1 MSEATTV
8 HRGSSRPATWLA
20 RLGFEDGARALSL
33 AQSAPLAGLID
44 LEDDVTGLLRA
55 LAYTPEP
62 NQALLGTLRLLEAI
76 DALAPARDASAASDP
91 TGPVA
96 LRAVLDHHSL
106 ERDRLLAVLGSSSAL
121 GDHLARQPRH
131 WVSAAF
137 AQPLSGVER
146 SARLVAAVG
155 AQERGEHT
163 AADALRIAYREQL
176 LGIAALDLRAP
187 EVFEA
192 LPDTARALADLASAA
207 LEAGL
212 AIAVQ
217 EHPEAAAVARLAV
230 IGMGKCGGTELNYVS
245 DVDVIFV
252 AEPAEPAEAESG
264 DHAAAVTEAECLS
277 AATHL
282 ATALMRAC
290 SAATAQGT
298 LWPVD
303 AALRPEGKQ
312 GPLVRTVSSHA
323 EYYKRW
329 AKTWEFQAL
338 LKARCVAGD
347 QAVGQA
353 YLDAVMPMVWE
364 AASRTNFVEDVQA
377 MRRRV
382 EQHVP
387 TKDAERQLKL
397 GAGGLRDVEFAVQ
410 LLQLVHGRTD
420 ESLRSGTTLTAL
432 TALSTGGY
440 VGREDAARMDTAYR
454 FLRTLEHR
462 IQLSRMRRT
471 HLMPTTSTDLRRLG
485 RSVGLRVEPDVAV
498 VQQWREHKREVRRI
512 HERLFYRPLLSAAAR
527 LSADDARLTPQAARE
542 RLSAL
547 GFRDPAGALRHLE
560 ALTAGSSRT
569 AAIQRT
575 LLPVM
580 LGWFADEA
588 DPDAG
593 LLAFRKL
600 SDSLGST
607 HWYLKMLRDEGR
619 AAERLAHVLA
629 RSRYAADL
637 LMRSPESVRMLAEDE
652 GLTPRSRE
660 QVGRT
665 MRSAI
670 SRKDDAAS
678 AMEAARVIRRE
689 ELFRICLADLVGVA
703 DETQVQRALTDL
715 TEALLDAALY
725 IATKK
730 VGLERGTPVPS
741 DIALIGMGRLGG
753 GECGY
758 GSDADLIV
766 VHAPHEGTEEPE
778 ALQAVTAV
786 MLELRKLV
794 GGAGPDPALEVD
806 LDLRPEGKA
815 GPVARTIEGYAGYY
829 RRWSVT
835 WESQALVRAR
845 TVAGDGALGE
855 RFIALI
861 DPMRYPEGG
870 LEPSAVKEIRR
881 LKARMESER
890 LPRGADPKRH
900 FKLGR
905 GGLTDI
911 EWTVQL
917 LQLQHAHDHPTLRT
931 TGTLQALR
939 AAAADGL
946 IDASDASWLEQAWR
960 FASDLRNAM
969 VLWRVRGADSVPA
982 DVRDAEGAHRILGG
996 GPGEGAQL
1004 VEHYR
1009 RLARHARDVTERVF
1023 YGRVD
1028 SGSDLRAIETG
1039 SPARRSSSA
1048 AGSARPSSR
1057 PPRSPR

>member
-1 MSEATTV
+1 MSETTLV

-20 RLGFEDGARALSL
+20 RLGFEDGRRALAL
-33 AQSAPLAGLID
+33 VQSPALNGLSD
-44 LEDDVTGLLRA
+44 LEDDETGLLRA
-55 LAYTPEP
+55 LAYTADPI
-62 NQALLGTLRLLEAI
+62 QALLGVVRMLEAI
-76 DALAPARDASAASDP
+76 DRSEQVSDLSG
-91 TGPVA
+91 TVA
-96 LRAVLDHHSL
+96 LRGMLDHHSP
-106 ERDRLLAVLGSSSAL
+106 ERDRLLAVLGASSAL
-121 GDHLARQPRH
+121 GDHLARQPGH
-131 WVSAAF
+131 WPAA
-137 AQPLSGVER
+137 AYAEPVPGPER
-146 SARLVAAVG
+146 ANRLVAAVSPQG
-155 AQERGEHT
+155 RGECT
-163 AADALRIAYREQL
+163 AQDALRIAYREQL
-176 LGIAALDLRAP
+176 LGIAALDLRADDAA
-187 EVFEA
+187 EA
-192 LPDTARALADLASAA
+192 LPETARALAELASAA

-212 AIAVQ
+212 AIAVE
-217 EHPEAAAVARLAV
+217 EHPRAAARARLAV
-230 IGMGKCGGTELNYVS
+230 IGMGKCGGNELNYIS

-252 AEPAEPAEAESG
+252 AEPAEAADG
-264 DHAAAVTEAECLS
+264 DASTERASEVDCIAAATQ
-277 AATHL
+277 L
-282 ATALMRAC
+282 ATTLMRAC

-347 QAVGQA
+347 VHVGQA

-364 AASRTNFVEDVQA
+364 AAGRKNFVEDVQA

-387 TKDAERQLKL
+387 SKEAERQLKL

-410 LLQLVHGRTD
+410 LLQLVHGRSD
-420 ESLRSGTTLTAL
+420 ESLRSETTLVAL
-432 TALSTGGY
+432 GALSDGGY
-440 VGREDAARMDTAYR
+440 VGRDDAARMDTAYR

-462 IQLSRMRRT
+462 IQLWRMRRT
-471 HLMPTTSTDLRRLG
+471 HLMPTTQTDLRRLG
-485 RSVGLRVEPDVAV
+485 RSVGLRTEPDVEV
-498 VQQWREHKREVRRI
+498 VQKWREHKREVRRI

-542 RLSAL
+542 RLLAL
-547 GFRDPAGALRHLE
+547 GFGDPAGALRHLE

-600 SDSLGST
+600 SDSLGGT
-607 HWYLKMLRDEGR
+607 HWYLKMLRDEGL

-629 RSRYAADL
+629 RSRYAAEL
-637 LMRSPESVRMLAEDE
+637 LMRAPESVRMLAEDE
-652 GLTPRSRE
+652 GLHPRTRE
-660 QVGRT
+660 QVLGT
-665 MRSAI
+665 MRSAMA
-670 SRKDDAAS
+670 RRDDADS
-678 AMEAARVIRRE
+678 ALEAVRVIRRE
-689 ELFRICLADLVGVA
+689 ELFRISLADLVGA
-703 DETQVQRALTDL
+703 IDETRVQSALTDL
-715 TEALLDAALY
+715 TEALLECVLH
-725 IATKK
+725 IATKR
-730 VGLERGTPVPS
+730 VGIERGAPVPT

-778 ALQAVTAV
+778 ALQVATAV
-786 MLELRKLV
+786 LLELRKLV
-794 GGAGPDPALEVD
+794 GQAGPDPSLEVD

-835 WESQALVRAR
+835 WEAQALVRAR
-845 TVAGDGALGE
+845 AVAGDVELGAQFVE
-855 RFIALI
+855 LI
-861 DPMRYPEGG
+861 NPLRYPDGG
-870 LEPSAVKEIRR
+870 LEPAAVKEIRR

-905 GGLTDI
+905 GGLSDV
-911 EWTVQL
+911 EWTIQL
-917 LQLQHAHDHPTLRT
+917 LQMQHAHDHPTLRT
-931 TGTLQALR
+931 TSTLEALR
-939 AAAADGL
+939 AAKAAGLIAAAD
-946 IDASDASWLEQAWR
+946 ASYLEEAWR

-969 VLWRVRGADSVPA
+969 VLWRVRGADSVPE
-982 DVRDAEGAHRILGG
+982 DLRDAEGAHRILGG
-996 GPGEGAQL
+996 GPGQGAQL

-1009 RLARHARDVTERVF
+1009 RVARHARDVTERVF
-1023 YGRVD
+1023 YGRPTGGESYPVAQ
-1028 SGSDLRAIETG
+1028 SGPRSRGG
-1039 SPARRSSSA
+1039 SSGR
-1048 AGSARPSSR
+1048 RPSTQTTT
-1057 PPRSPR
+1057 RSGP